1 LLHRRRG
8 ILTKKQREEK
18 EVAEEKTLD
27 AEVVEEELTEATAE
41 EGEEEPVDEVA
52 ALRQELEEAKAK
64 EAEYLDGWQRARAEL
79 ANARKRFQRE
89 REQAYANSKADLL
102 IRLLPVVDDFDRAF
116 ESLPDNPSTASW
128 IEGVK
133 LVQRKFLVFLE
144 QERVEAIE
152 AAGQEFDPLLHQAVT
167 HEPSTEVPEGLIIAE
182 IQRGYRVSDRVLR
195 PGVVR
200 VSAGPPP
207 EPEPDTE
214 AKEQEAEADIE
225 KPQHDTK

>member
-1 LLHRRRG
+1 
-8 ILTKKQREEK
+8 LTKKQRQE
-18 EVAEEKTLD
+18 AEEIAEKKAPD
-27 AEVVEEELTEATAE
+27 AEVVEEELTEATVG
-41 EGEEEPVDEVA
+41 EGEEKAVDELVT
-52 ALRQELEEAKAK
+52 LCQELEEAKAK

-89 REQAYANSKADLL
+89 REQAYANAKTDLL

-152 AAGQEFDPLLHQAVT
+152 TTGQEFDPLLHQAVT
-167 HEPSTEVPEGLIIAE
+167 HEPSTEVPDGHIIAE
-182 IQRGYRVSDRVLR
+182 MQSGYRVGDRVLR

-200 VSAGPPP
+200 VSSGPPP
-207 EPEPDTE
+207 ETEPDIE
-214 AKEQEAEADIE
+214 SKEQEDGADVE
-225 KPQHDTK
+225 TPQHDTK

>member
-1 LLHRRRG
+1 M
-8 ILTKKQREEK
+8 TEKQRKQEEL
-18 EVAEEKTLD
+18 AEEKAPD
-27 AEVVEEELTEATAE
+27 AEVVEEEITEAVAE
-41 EGEEEPVDEVA
+41 EGEDEPVDEVA
-52 ALRQELEEAKAK
+52 ALHQELEEARTK

-89 REQAYANSKADLL
+89 REQAYANAKADLL

-128 IEGVK
+128 TEGVK
-133 LVQRKFLVFLE
+133 LVQRKLLVLLE

-152 AAGQEFDPLLHQAVT
+152 SAGQEFDPLLHQAVT
-167 HEPSTEVPEGLIIAE
+167 HEPSTEVPEGHIIAE
-182 IQRGYRVSDRVLR
+182 IQRGYRVDDRVLR

-207 EPEPDTE
+207 EAEPDTE
-214 AKEQEAEADIE
+214 AQEQETEADIE
-225 KPQHDTK
+225 EPQHDTE